1 MTSVG
6 TLLGSSKIFVS
17 HITILNE
24 RKKNEI
30 REAGTPATEKQGR
43 LRSTEMGYEESQ
55 DEPPSEGRGG
65 TDNNAEDDV
74 PERSEVDQPPDIPV
88 PPVRPIRPLP
98 PIPVKVEEIPEEEEL

>member
-6 TLLGSSKIFVS
+6 TLLGSSKIFIS

-43 LRSTEMGYEESQ
+43 HNN
-55 DEPPSEGRGG
+55 DNNADNADNA
-65 TDNNAEDDV
+65 DNNAEDDV
-74 PERSEVDQPPDIPV
+74 PER
-88 PPVRPIRPLP
+88 
-98 PIPVKVEEIPEEEEL
+98 